1 MLGSDQPVILQ
12 LLEIPPALPALGGVG
27 MELGPTPF
35 EQLVW
40 DEGGQL
46 LTAALMDYP
55 LPTMETAPLY
65 HPEIVE
71 HPLEGGPFGAKGM
84 GEIGSVITPA
94 AVLNAVYD
102 ATGVMFH
109 EVPLLPHKV
118 LAALSQAPGGGTS

>member
-1 MLGSDQPVILQ
+1 
-12 LLEIPPALPALGGVG
+12 
-27 MELGPTPF
+27 
-35 EQLVW
+35 
-40 DEGGQL
+40 
-46 LTAALMDYP
+46 
-55 LPTMETAPLY
+55 METAPLY

-71 HPLEGGPFGAKGM
+71 HPFEGGPFGAKGM

-118 LAALSQAPGGGTS
+118 LAALEGRK